1 MAEANNILDILT
13 KVERPTFT
21 IDGES
26 YEMRDPGELSMAE
39 FHVLSK
45 TGSEL
50 IAFGEQYST
59 DPEGAFDAISKC
71 MDELLDMVTPDL
83 PAKVRDQL
91 NPFHVQKILDAFIGL
106 SRIEPKPEEQPAPKK
121 SSRGS
126 RDSTAARR
134 KTG

>member
-1 MAEANNILDILT
+1 MAENILDILT
-13 KVERPTFT
+13 KVDRPTFT
-21 IDGES
+21 IDGEK
-26 YEMRDPGELSMAE
+26 YEMRDPGELSMEE

-45 TGSEL
+45 TGSKL
-50 IAFGEQYST
+50 IVFGEQYST
-59 DPEGAFDAISKC
+59 DPEGAFEAISKC

-83 PAKVRDQL
+83 PAKVRAQL

-126 RDSTAARR
+126 RDSTAVSR

>member
-1 MAEANNILDILT
+1 MAADNILDIFT

-21 IDGES
+21 IDGAA
-26 YEMRDPGELSMAE
+26 YEMRHPNELSMVE
-39 FHVLSK
+39 FHTLSK
-45 TGSEL
+45 KGSEL
-50 IAFGEQYST
+50 IAFGEQYSS
-59 DPEGAFDAISKC
+59 DPEGAFGGVGKC
-71 MDELLDMVTPDL
+71 MGELLDMVTPDL
-83 PAKVRDQL
+83 PAKVRAQL

-126 RDSTAARR
+126 RASTAVSR

>member
-1 MAEANNILDILT
+1 MAAENILDILT

-21 IDGES
+21 IDGAK

-59 DPEGAFDAISKC
+59 DPEGAFKAISKS

-83 PAKVRDQL
+83 PAKVRAQL

-106 SRIEPKPEEQPAPKK
+106 SRIEPKPEEQPVPKK

-126 RDSTAARR
+126 RDSTAVSR

>member
-1 MAEANNILDILT
+1 MAENILDILT

-21 IDGES
+21 IDGEK

-45 TGSEL
+45 KGIEL
-50 IAFGEQYST
+50 IAFAEQYTS
-59 DPEGAFDAISKC
+59 DPDGSFNAIQIC
-71 MDELLDMVTPDL
+71 INELLDMVTPDL
-83 PAKVRDQL
+83 PADIRDKL
-91 NPFHVQKILDAFIGL
+91 NPDHVQQILDSFIGL

-126 RDSTAARR
+126 RDSTAVSR

>member
-1 MAEANNILDILT
+1 MAENILDILT
-13 KVERPTFT
+13 KVDRPTFT
-21 IDGES
+21 IDGEK

-45 TGSEL
+45 TGSKL
-50 IAFGEQYST
+50 IIFGEQYNT

-71 MDELLDMVTPDL
+71 MDDLLDMVTPDL

-121 SSRGS
+121 SSRAS
-126 RDSTAARR
+126 RASTAARR